1 MGPRPFDSAA
11 ANASAAQ
18 PADGWIAP
26 DGAAQP
32 RAASHAMAAAH
43 CGTTAPPVAHPAT
56 QPELCELCRGVVAAG
71 EACCEP
77 GCGCGAGA
85 MHRACFE
92 AATGFEECEP
102 WMELVLEAG
111 VIDACID
118 AWSLVGDVVDR
129 LQDATRASP
138 AQDEK
143 VDDYW
148 LVGVN
153 QVGAVDA

>member
-1 MGPRPFDSAA
+1 MIRPRQMLQLHSRRMDGSRRMEQRSPERRRTRWRRHT
-11 ANASAAQ
+11 AAQ
-18 PADGWIAP
+18 L
-26 DGAAQP
+26 
-32 RAASHAMAAAH
+32 H
-43 CGTTAPPVAHPAT
+43 PPVAHPAT
-56 QPELCELCRGVVAAG
+56 QPELCELCRGVVAVG

-118 AWSLVGDVVDR
+118 AWSLVGDAVDR
-129 LQDATRASP
+129 LQDAARVYTYHTCLAARWPVWSLTATIGR
-138 AQDEK
+138 
-143 VDDYW
+143 YHT
-148 LVGVN
+148 
-153 QVGAVDA
+153 

>member
-1 MGPRPFDSAA
+1 MIRPRQMLQLHSRRM
-11 ANASAAQ
+11 
-18 PADGWIAP
+18 DGWIAP

-32 RAASHAMAAAH
+32 RAPSHAMAAAH

-92 AATGFEECEP
+92 AATGFEESEP

-118 AWSLVGDVVDR
+118 AWSLVGDAVDR
-129 LQDATRASP
+129 LQDAARVYTYHTCLAARWPVWSLTATIGR
-138 AQDEK
+138 
-143 VDDYW
+143 YHT
-148 LVGVN
+148 
-153 QVGAVDA
+153 